1 MALEMTLETL
11 GIPEDLTTVLTNL
24 KLNKLGTPV
33 WKLQKRK
40 NGYSVS
46 IFWRNAEQLNGS
58 RPNNAHGQNRKN
70 QRSRQRM
77 EAFISEKKMQVESLS
92 CVEVNESGI
101 PAVNNDPGV
110 ETSRCETPE
119 FLANPATCSC
129 LFRETNTPSANTRN
143 LSCFSERPCCW
154 SNHLQFCGVW
164 REKFPG
170 VNFKTA
176 QNQEGWT
183 PVMEKYYEAKKPI
196 DRKDG
201 SKSNPVRSCDDEL
214 WLGSAKEINLHT
226 AKWNPRSDV

>member
-1 MALEMTLETL
+1 MVLLIFIATELRNETALPTLQPVVVCSEK
-11 GIPEDLTTVLTNL
+11 P
-24 KLNKLGTPV
+24 TPRALCGKHWGV
-33 WKLQKRK
+33 KLQ
-40 NGYSVS
+40 
-46 IFWRNAEQLNGS
+46 
-58 RPNNAHGQNRKN
+58 
-70 QRSRQRM
+70 
-77 EAFISEKKMQVESLS
+77 SLS
-92 CVEVNESGI
+92 LQNI
-101 PAVNNDPGV
+101 
-110 ETSRCETPE
+110 T
-119 FLANPATCSC
+119 LANPPTCSY
-129 LFRETNTPSANTRN
+129 LFRETNTLSANTRN
-143 LSCFSERPCCW
+143 LSCSSERPCCW